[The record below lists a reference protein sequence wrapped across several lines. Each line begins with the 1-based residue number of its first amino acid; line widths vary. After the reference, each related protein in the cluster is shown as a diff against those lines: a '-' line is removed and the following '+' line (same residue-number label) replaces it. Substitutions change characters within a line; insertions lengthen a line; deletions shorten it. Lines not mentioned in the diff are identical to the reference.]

1 MGKPTGEVGMD
12 ERRAIGRLK
21 RGDPG
26 GLEGLVRTHQVRAVR
41 AAYLICRDR
50 PLAED
55 VVQSAFVKAYESIKT
70 FDEGRPFGP
79 WFTKIVVND
88 AIKAASSRERTTRYE
103 GGSPDSLL
111 EDLNA
116 GPHELL
122 EEAEERRRVW
132 TALAKL
138 PPVQRAAIVQR
149 YYLGMSE
156 AEMAGNAHSPPGTI
170 KWRLHAAR
178 RRLARILRPQLR
190 EEPVPVL
197 SGEAKEGDEE
207 RG

>member
-1 MGKPTGEVGMD
+1 MD
-12 ERRAIGRLK
+12 ERKAIERLK

-26 GLEGLVRTHQVRAVR
+26 GLETLVRAHQVGVVR

-50 PLAED
+50 VLAED
-55 VVQSAFVKAYESIKT
+55 LVQGAFVKAYEKIKT
-70 FDEGRPFGP
+70 FDERRPFGP
-79 WFTKIVVND
+79 WFTRMVVND
-88 AIKAASSRERTTRYE
+88 AIKAASRRERTARYE
-103 GGSPDSLL
+103 GGSPNSLL
-111 EDLNA
+111 EDPGT

-132 TALAKL
+132 EALEKL
-138 PPVQRAAIVQR
+138 PPAQRAVIVQR

-156 AEMAGNAHSPPGTI
+156 AEMAGDDGSPPGTI

-178 RRLARILRPQLR
+178 RRLSKLLRPQFR
-190 EEPVPVL
+190 EGPTPVL
-197 SGEAKEGDEE
+197 SKDATEGGSD

>member
-1 MGKPTGEVGMD
+1 MD
-12 ERRAIGRLK
+12 ERRAIERLK
-21 RGDPG
+21 GGDPG
-26 GLEGLVRTHQVRAVR
+26 GLEGLVKAHQVRAVR

-55 VVQSAFVKAYESIKT
+55 VVQGAFVKAYEKIET
-70 FDEGRPFGP
+70 FDGRRPFGP
-79 WFTKIVVND
+79 WFTRMVVND
-88 AIKAASSRERTTRYE
+88 AIKAASRRERTTRHE
-103 GGSPDSLL
+103 GGSPDALL
-111 EDLNA
+111 EDPGT

-132 TALAKL
+132 AALAKL
-138 PPVQRAAIVQR
+138 PPAQRAAVVQR

-156 AEMAGNAHSPPGTI
+156 AEMAGGGGSPPGTI

-178 RRLARILRPQLR
+178 RRLSKLLRSQFR
-190 EEPVPVL
+190 EAPAL
-197 SGEAKEGDEE
+197 SRDATEGGSD

>member
-1 MGKPTGEVGMD
+1 MD
-12 ERRAIGRLK
+12 ERKAIGRLK

-26 GLEGLVRTHQVRAVR
+26 GLEDLVKAHQVRAVR

-55 VVQSAFVKAYESIKT
+55 LVQGAFVKAYDKIKT
-70 FDEGRPFGP
+70 FDEHRPFGP
-79 WFTKIVVND
+79 WFTKMVVND
-88 AIKAASSRERTTRYE
+88 AIKAASRRERTTCYE
-103 GGSPDSLL
+103 SASPEALL
-111 EDLNA
+111 EDPGT

-132 TALAKL
+132 AALAKL

-156 AEMAGNAHSPPGTI
+156 AEMAGGGNSPTGTI

-178 RRLARILRPQLR
+178 RRLSKLLRPQFR
-190 EEPVPVL
+190 EEPVSVI
-197 SGEAKEGDEE
+197 SKDATEGGDD

>member
-1 MGKPTGEVGMD
+1 MD
-12 ERRAIGRLK
+12 ERKAIERLK
-21 RGDPG
+21 GGDPG
-26 GLEGLVRTHQVRAVR
+26 GLEHLVKAHQVRAVR

-55 VVQSAFVKAYESIKT
+55 VVQGAFVKSYEKIGG
-70 FDEGRPFGP
+70 FDERRPFGP
-79 WFTKIVVND
+79 WFNRIVVND
-88 AIKAASSRERTTRYE
+88 AIKAASRRERTTRHE
-103 GGSPDSLL
+103 GGSPDASLQ
-111 EDLNA
+111 DP
-116 GPHELL
+116 GTSPHDLL

-132 TALAKL
+132 TALAEL

-156 AEMAGNAHSPPGTI
+156 AEMAGSGKSPPGTI

-178 RRLARILRPQLR
+178 KRLSGLLRPESRQR
-190 EEPVPVL
+190 PVI
-197 SGEAKEGDEE
+197 SKDATEGGKD